1 MTTQLQELQDQHDI
15 VALTHA
21 YCWALDGKHW
31 DDLDNVFLPDATAN
45 LGGSEHADRVSIKA
59 RISGALGKMDDSQHM
74 VSTHQIVVS
83 GDTATSRCYLHAQH
97 VRKAMEGGPNYIVA
111 GRYEDRLHRTPDG
124 WRIARRDL
132 IVMWT
137 DGNPAVA
144 RRP

>member
-1 MTTQLQELQDQHDI
+1 MTDQLQRLQDHHDI

-45 LGGSEHADRVSIKA
+45 LGGSEHGDRVSIKQ

-74 VSTHQIVVS
+74 VSTHEIVVD
-83 GDTATSRCYLHAQH
+83 GDNAISRCYLHAQH
-97 VRKAMEGGPNYIVA
+97 VRKAVEGGQNYIVA
-111 GRYEDRLHRTPDG
+111 GRYEDRLRRSPDG

-137 DGNPAVA
+137 DGNPKVA
-144 RRP
+144 RTP